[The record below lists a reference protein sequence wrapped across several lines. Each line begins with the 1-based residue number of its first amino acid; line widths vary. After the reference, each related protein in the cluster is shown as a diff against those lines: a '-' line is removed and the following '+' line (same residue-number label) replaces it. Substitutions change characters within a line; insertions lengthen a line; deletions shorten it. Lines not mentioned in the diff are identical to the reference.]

1 MWRAKVRGLSRG
13 RCRGGQLMTAEEGRK
28 TMWRS
33 KICGLIIGAVALVA
47 VVGYGDAAETIVKAA
62 SPIKGEGRFYKATDQ
77 LLLFSGY
84 FQGGMLVEE
93 RIGDVH
99 EAGLVCPSLLEIN
112 HTAGTQQGQ
121 GRCIIATKGGEF
133 LYARWTCT
141 GKPKEGCA
149 GLFTVTGG
157 TGKFSKAAGESQ
169 FALRSN
175 VTDVVTTV
183 PERDVTGSFTG
194 HAAWTALK
202 YTTP

>member
-1 MWRAKVRGLSRG
+1 MRRGK
-13 RCRGGQLMTAEEGRK
+13 M
-28 TMWRS
+28 
-33 KICGLIIGAVALVA
+33 CGLIIGAVALVA
-47 VVGYGDAAETIVKAA
+47 VVGYGEAAETIIKAT
-62 SPIKGEGRFYKATDQ
+62 SSIKGEGRFYKATDQ

-84 FQGGMLVEE
+84 FQGNVVARVG
-93 RIGDVH
+93 GDVH
-99 EAGLVCPSLLEIN
+99 EAGLVCPGQLEIN

-141 GKPKEGCA
+141 GKPGEGCA
-149 GLFTVTGG
+149 GPFTVTGG
-157 TGKFSKAAGESQ
+157 TGKFSKAMGESQ

-175 VTDVVTTV
+175 VMEVVTTV

-194 HAAWTALK
+194 QAVWAALK